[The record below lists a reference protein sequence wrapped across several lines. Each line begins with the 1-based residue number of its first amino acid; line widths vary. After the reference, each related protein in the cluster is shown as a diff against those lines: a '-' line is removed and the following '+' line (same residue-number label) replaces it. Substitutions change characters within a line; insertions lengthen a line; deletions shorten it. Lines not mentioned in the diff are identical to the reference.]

1 MTEKET
7 TLTTAEYSKKTGL
20 ATSTVARMLREGK
33 LRGEKRGGKWAVF
46 ASELE
51 NRGTEEK
58 QPDVKKAPV
67 SPPPTADTPP
77 SSAKTYDIETF
88 SRLTYLTE
96 NGVRQWLRNGRLAG
110 STDSAGNMIVD
121 ASNLERADFKHLV
134 R

>member
-1 MTEKET
+1 
-7 TLTTAEYSKKTGL
+7 
-20 ATSTVARMLREGK
+20 MLREGK

-51 NRGTEEK
+51 NGGGENK
-58 QPDVKKAPV
+58 QPDAKAPV
-67 SPPPTADTPP
+67 SQAPTSTNPP

-96 NGVRQWLRNGRLAG
+96 NGVRQWLRDGRLTG
-110 STDSAGNMIVD
+110 STDSGGNMNVD

>member
-1 MTEKET
+1 MNENET
-7 TLTTAEYSKKTGL
+7 TLTTAEYSKKSGL

-51 NRGTEEK
+51 NGGAENK
-58 QPDVKKAPV
+58 QPSVKAPV
-67 SPPPTADTPP
+67 RPTPTSANPP
-77 SSAKTYDIETF
+77 SSAKIYDIETF

-96 NGVRQWLRNGRLAG
+96 NGVRQWLRNGRLTG
-110 STDSAGNMIVD
+110 STDSGGNMNVD
-121 ASNLERADFKHLV
+121 ASNLERTDFKHLV